1 MIKRCILLGLFVAFA
16 CSDGAPQYLDRAAMM
31 DPAACKDCHEQHYI
45 EWSGSM
51 HAYASKDPVFLAMN
65 ARGQRETNGALGD
78 FCVQCHA
85 PLALRL
91 GLTTDGLN
99 LADVPEYA
107 QGITCFFCHT
117 VEAVEG
123 SHNAPLRLS
132 GDLVM
137 RGGYDDPVPNTAHAS
152 KYSSLLDRNSK
163 DSADLCGS
171 CHDIVTP
178 SGVHLERTF
187 LEWKESLFANEN
199 IAPPQTCGDCHMAGR
214 NDVAADYD
222 GVFLRRVHDH
232 KMVGVDTAL
241 TPFPEMESQLAAIEK
256 DLSTTVY
263 ARICVYDDE
272 EPARVRVLLEN
283 MAAGHSWPSGATQD
297 RRAWVEVVAYG
308 ADDEVIFESGVVAK
322 GQPLTELDDP
332 NLWRIGDRT
341 YNAAGEE
348 VHMFWEVD
356 SVVSNLLEAPNTF
369 NVLDPEY
376 KDVHQE
382 REYILGDVKPER
394 VKMRVR
400 IRSMGL
406 DLLDDLIASG
416 DLDPAIRDQI
426 PTFTLGTTQL
436 TWTPDA
442 GKVCIPE
449 DHTDP

>member
-1 MIKRCILLGLFVAFA
+1 MSRWILIWIGLYAVVA
-16 CSDGAPQYLDRAAMM
+16 CSDGPNYLNRTAMM
-31 DPAACKDCHEQHYI
+31 DPATCKDCHEQHYI

-51 HAYASKDPVFLAMN
+51 HAYASFDPVFLAMN
-65 ARGQRETNGALGD
+65 ARGQRETNGELGD

-99 LADVPEYA
+99 LADVPDYA

-137 RGGYDDPVPNTAHAS
+137 RGGYEDPVPNTAHAS
-152 KYSSLLDRNSK
+152 GYSSLLDRNTK
-163 DSADLCGS
+163 QSADLCGS

-178 SGVHLERTF
+178 TGVHLERTF
-187 LEWKESLFANEN
+187 LEWQESLFSNEK
-199 IAPPQTCGDCHMAGR
+199 IAPPQTCGDCHMSGR
-214 NDVAADYD
+214 NDVAADYE

-241 TPFPEMESQLAAIEK
+241 TPFPEMENQLAAIEK
-256 DLSTTVY
+256 ELNTTVN
-263 ARICVYDDE
+263 AQLCVYDEDE
-272 EPARVRVLLEN
+272 PTRVRVLLEN
-283 MAAGHSWPSGATQD
+283 MAAGHSWPSGAAQD
-297 RRAWVEVVAYG
+297 RRAWVELVAYN
-308 ADDEVIFESGVVAK
+308 ADDEVIFESGVVAD
-322 GQPLTELDDP
+322 GQPLTDLDDP

-348 VHMFWEVD
+348 VHMFWEVA
-356 SVVSNLLEAPNTF
+356 SVVSELLEAPNTF

-382 REYILGDVKPER
+382 RDYILGDLKPER
-394 VKMRVR
+394 VKMRIR

-436 TWTPDA
+436 NWTSGG
-442 GKVCIPE
+442 GKVCIPD
-449 DHTDP
+449 DHVGP